1 MICCTCSQNAIL
13 LEEER
18 KEKECWNQIIA
29 EAEQY
34 KQAFYEKGKLNCETN
49 KLQNREREKV
59 INSNQPCHV
68 LHQKLMIQNLP
79 LSNTTL
85 FIASYTSPTGR
96 SSTQMPIKQYW
107 KAIAKLI
114 TNEIANIEKRGKKEE
129 QKPSQTKAWK
139 AHWSLNNAPDFG
151 KAEAYTHTTF
161 LFTSQRCCC
170 SREISVPEG
179 QAVKPEVAATAWSS
193 HATIRYLCRMISCHT
208 SEFCTPSVVLPFA
221 KPVHRESGLAYIAH
235 QICW

>member
-1 MICCTCSQNAIL
+1 MQPKCHPAWGG
-13 LEEER
+13 EER

-34 KQAFYEKGKLNCETN
+34 KQAFYAKGKLNCETN

-139 AHWSLNNAPDFG
+139 AHWSLDDAPDFG

-170 SREISVPEG
+170 SRWDLC
-179 QAVKPEVAATAWSS
+179 ARRASS
-193 HATIRYLCRMISCHT
+193 QTRGSCNCLILTCNYSIFMSNDFLPYQWVLHSIGCPT
-208 SEFCTPSVVLPFA
+208 FC
-221 KPVHRESGLAYIAH
+221 
-235 QICW
+235 